1 MKTLLQTVCL
11 SLKKK
16 LFAKDTYLVGK
27 QKWPFFTC
35 PVCLPTEMGT
45 NNHDWLKCETDL

>member
-1 MKTLLQTVCL
+1 MITLLQTVCL
-11 SLKKK
+11 SFKKK

-27 QKWPFFTC
+27 KKWPFFTC
-35 PVCLPTEMGT
+35 PVCLPTVMGT